1 MIVESILID
10 ERSSEKFQTTFFARN
25 KVEMRECGIGQS
37 CVGALIASLS
47 NGLGLNAEMVV

>member
-47 NGLGLNAEMVV
+47 NGLGLNAEKVV